1 MPVSLH
7 IVASPD
13 ASWEQVIRPWFHAAA
28 RSAVTDQL
36 PACVLVPERS
46 HAQQLR
52 ARLAH
57 AGISLLG
64 VRFFVPAQLRE
75 FLQTDATPRVPL
87 REHLRLLLTAVAE
100 QCASEFEASRKI
112 DPPQDGFA
120 VANSFQIAKAVAR
133 EPDGLL
139 RAIDSAAAAGSS
151 FAALTSPALAQ
162 IAN

>member
-1 MPVSLH
+1 MDVSLH

-13 ASWEQVIRPWFHAAA
+13 ASWEQAIRPWFHAAA
-28 RSAVTDQL
+28 RSAVTNQL

-75 FLQTDATPRVPL
+75 FLQTDAPRVPL
-87 REHLRLLLTAVAE
+87 REHLRLLLTVAAE
-100 QCASEFEASRKI
+100 QSTCEFEASRKI
-112 DPPQDGFA
+112 D
-120 VANSFQIAKAVAR
+120 SFQIAKAV
-133 EPDGLL
+133 
-139 RAIDSAAAAGSS
+139 
-151 FAALTSPALAQ
+151 
-162 IAN
+162 